1 MSFLSKKKEKVEKP
15 LQPKVVFKD
24 ESLEARVG
32 LWSEVLFSNKAKEI
46 TNINYY
52 DYLRR
57 LDICRRVPI
66 PKPLL
71 NEIESEFSSML
82 AKAGVDKSE
91 TCILDNLD
99 IDTFSFNCHL
109 KNADRDAKIS
119 LTWGDPIE
127 EPAHFTFEDQDTAA
141 TYDHFYFRDGRESEL
156 NLRSYTINNGERA
169 FKRELWG
176 HAAYFTIASGD
187 YILTITVKTPD
198 SIGYCF
204 DMYRLNNES
213 QLQEYLSNISLPT
226 DISELYKQVRD
237 ISLGDVSDYPE
248 ISFQVKKIGNDDK
261 EDILTDCIIL
271 RDGKIQ
277 TFTRTVDGR
286 TVTIDKKG
294 NWTFKSPK
302 LSIEQDKDG
311 KINYSLNMDS
321 YDELVA
327 NLSNNQFPQVN
338 SEVSEVKELTK
349 NMFN

>member
-1 MSFLSKKKEKVEKP
+1 M
-15 LQPKVVFKD
+15 
-24 ESLEARVG
+24 G
-32 LWSEVLFSNKAKEI
+32 WSN
-46 TNINYY
+46 
-52 DYLRR
+52 RR
-57 LDICRRVPI
+57 
-66 PKPLL
+66 
-71 NEIESEFSSML
+71 
-82 AKAGVDKSE
+82 
-91 TCILDNLD
+91 TCTL
-99 IDTFSFNCHL
+99 TFV
-109 KNADRDAKIS
+109 
-119 LTWGDPIE
+119 
-127 EPAHFTFEDQDTAA
+127 DQDTSA
-141 TYDHFYFRDGRESEL
+141 TYDHFYFRVGRESEL

-176 HAAYFTIASGD
+176 HAAYFTVASGD

-261 EDILTDCIIL
+261 EDILTDSIIL

-327 NLSNNQFPQVN
+327 NLSSNQFPQVN

-349 NMFN
+349 NIFN